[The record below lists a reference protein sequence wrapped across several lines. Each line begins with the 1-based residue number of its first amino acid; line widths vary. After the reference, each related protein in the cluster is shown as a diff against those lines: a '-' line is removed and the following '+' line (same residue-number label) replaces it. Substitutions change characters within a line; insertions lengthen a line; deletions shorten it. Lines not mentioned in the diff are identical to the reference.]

1 MLTTQEDILRAFVV
15 GLFGAIVLV
24 VAVSCVDSVLDQ
36 PDVHFS
42 NSTGECVKVLN
53 YAEGDLY
60 SCDNMPKRYN
70 HVWVQ

>member
-1 MLTTQEDILRAFVV
+1 MLTIKDKVEAVV
-15 GLFGAIVLV
+15 AGLVGAIVLG
-24 VAVSCVDSVLDQ
+24 VAVNYVDSVLDQ

-60 SCDNMPKRYN
+60 SCDDMPKRYN

>member
-1 MLTTQEDILRAFVV
+1 MLTIKDKVEAVV
-15 GLFGAIVLV
+15 GGLVGAIVLG
-24 VAVSCVDSVLDQ
+24 VAVNYVESVLDQ

-60 SCDNMPKRYN
+60 SCDDLPKRYN
-70 HVWVQ
+70 HVWVL

>member
-1 MLTTQEDILRAFVV
+1 MLTIKDKVEAVV
-15 GLFGAIVLV
+15 GGLVGAIVLG
-24 VAVSCVDSVLDQ
+24 VAVNYVDSVLDQ

-60 SCDNMPKRYN
+60 SCDDMPKRYN

>member
-1 MLTTQEDILRAFVV
+1 MLTIKDKVEAVV
-15 GLFGAIVLV
+15 GGLVGAIVLG
-24 VAVSCVDSVLDQ
+24 VAVNYVDSVLDQ

-60 SCDNMPKRYN
+60 SCDDLPKRYN
-70 HVWVQ
+70 HVWVL

>member
-1 MLTTQEDILRAFVV
+1 MLTIKDKVEAVV
-15 GLFGAIVLV
+15 AGLVGAIVLV
-24 VAVSCVDSVLDQ
+24 VAVSYVDSVLDQ

-42 NSTGECVKVLN
+42 VTTEQCVKVLN

-60 SCDNMPKRYN
+60 SCDDMPKRYN

>member
-1 MLTTQEDILRAFVV
+1 MLTIKDKVEAVV
-15 GLFGAIVLV
+15 GGLVGAIVLG
-24 VAVSCVDSVLDQ
+24 VAVNYVESVLDQ

-60 SCDNMPKRYN
+60 SCDDMPKRYN

>member
-1 MLTTQEDILRAFVV
+1 MLTIKDKVEAVV
-15 GLFGAIVLV
+15 AGLVGAIVLV
-24 VAVSCVDSVLDQ
+24 VAVSYVDSVLDL

-42 NSTGECVKVLN
+42 VTTEQCVKVLN

-60 SCDNMPKRYN
+60 SCDDMPKRYN

>member
-1 MLTTQEDILRAFVV
+1 MLTIKDKVEAFVA
-15 GLFGAIVLV
+15 GLVGAIVMV
-24 VAVSCVDSVLDQ
+24 VAVNSLESVLDQ

-42 NSTGECVKVLN
+42 VTTERCIKVLN
-53 YAEGDLY
+53 YVEGDIY

>member
-1 MLTTQEDILRAFVV
+1 MLTIKDKVEAVV
-15 GLFGAIVLV
+15 AALVGAIVLG
-24 VAVSCVDSVLDQ
+24 VAVNYVDSVLDQ

-60 SCDNMPKRYN
+60 SCDDMPKRYN

>member
-1 MLTTQEDILRAFVV
+1 MLTIKDKVEAVV
-15 GLFGAIVLV
+15 AGLVGAIVLG
-24 VAVSCVDSVLDQ
+24 VAVNYVDSVLDQ

-60 SCDNMPKRYN
+60 SCDDLPKRYN
-70 HVWVQ
+70 HVWVL